1 VNFWGIINLKL
12 LLDVLF
18 AIGFGLLL
26 FSRVKEQRTLWLLR
40 GYLFLV
46 STAWFIQRYA
56 DLPLTSKLIDA
67 VVLACSLSLAILW
80 QGELRRLMELLG
92 TGRLAVLLGNP
103 PKEFRATSTTITQL
117 VDTAGKLSQNRRGA
131 LIVVDLGSD
140 LRPEDFLYSG
150 TNIEAQLSTDLLINL
165 FATDTPLHD
174 GAVLVKGN
182 KIISAGVILPLS
194 RQGISRYGTRHLAA
208 LGITERFDRCICIVV
223 SEETGTLSLANQGK
237 LERPITSS
245 RLQELLV
252 NLIGN
257 QNSIGTNKSSLA
269 IKKLVKEVFQKVG
282 IEESRLDSFPHQ
294 FSGGMRQRVSIAMAL
309 ALKPKLLIADEPT
322 TSLDTITS
330 FEIMQEIIH
339 LCNEFD
345 TTLILI
351 SHDINLAAKWCKK
364 VAIIEK
370 GSIVE
375 KGNVSD
381 LSCKT
386 AVHHRK
392 VANHY

>member
-1 VNFWGIINLKL
+1 MNFWGLVTFKFF
-12 LLDVLF
+12 LDVLF
-18 AIGFGLLL
+18 AASFGLLL

-46 STAWFIQRYA
+46 SLAWFVQRYA
-56 DLPLTSKLIDA
+56 NLPLTSKLIDA

-92 TGRLAVLLGNP
+92 TGRLAVLLGNA
-103 PKEFRATSTTITQL
+103 PKEFRANANTVNQL
-117 VDTAGKLSQNRRGA
+117 VEAAGKLSQNRRGA
-131 LIVVDLGSD
+131 LMVVDIGSD

-150 TNIEAQLSTDLLINL
+150 INIEAKISVDLMINL

-245 RLQELLV
+245 RLQELLNEFV
-252 NLIGN
+252 D
-257 QNSIGTNKSSLA
+257 NSNSQIISKSSSNRNVSSP
-269 IKKLVKEVFQKVG
+269 KKSSTD
-282 IEESRLDSFPHQ
+282 IIS
-294 FSGGMRQRVSIAMAL
+294 SIAID
-309 ALKPKLLIADEPT
+309 K
-322 TSLDTITS
+322 SV
-330 FEIMQEIIH
+330 
-339 LCNEFD
+339 
-345 TTLILI
+345 
-351 SHDINLAAKWCKK
+351 KK
-364 VAIIEK
+364 T
-370 GSIVE
+370 
-375 KGNVSD
+375 D
-381 LSCKT
+381 
-386 AVHHRK
+386 
-392 VANHY
+392 

>member
-1 VNFWGIINLKL
+1 MNFWGIINLKL

-18 AIGFGLLL
+18 AIGFGVLL

-56 DLPLTSKLIDA
+56 YLRLTSKLIDA

-92 TGRLAVLLGNP
+92 TGRLTVLLGNQ
-103 PKEFRATSTTITQL
+103 PKEFRATSTTISQL

-223 SEETGTLSLANQGK
+223 S
-237 LERPITSS
+237 
-245 RLQELLV
+245 
-252 NLIGN
+252 
-257 QNSIGTNKSSLA
+257 
-269 IKKLVKEVFQKVG
+269 
-282 IEESRLDSFPHQ
+282 
-294 FSGGMRQRVSIAMAL
+294 
-309 ALKPKLLIADEPT
+309 
-322 TSLDTITS
+322 
-330 FEIMQEIIH
+330 
-339 LCNEFD
+339 
-345 TTLILI
+345 
-351 SHDINLAAKWCKK
+351 
-364 VAIIEK
+364 
-370 GSIVE
+370 
-375 KGNVSD
+375 
-381 LSCKT
+381 
-386 AVHHRK
+386 
-392 VANHY
+392 

>member
-1 VNFWGIINLKL
+1 MNFWGFINLKF

-18 AIGFGLLL
+18 AAGFGLLL

-46 STAWFIQRYA
+46 SFAWFIQRYA
-56 DLPLTSKLIDA
+56 YLPLTSKLIDA

-103 PKEFRATSTTITQL
+103 PREFRATSTTVNQL
-117 VDTAGKLSQNRRGA
+117 VDAAGKLSQNRKGA

-150 TNIEAQLSTDLLINL
+150 INIEAQLSTDLLINL

-245 RLQELLV
+245 RLQELLIKLV
-252 NLIGN
+252 GN
-257 QNSIGTNKSSLA
+257 QNPLGNQKSSA
-269 IKKLVKEVFQKVG
+269 IKSTLSQNINTNDNIT
-282 IEESRLDSFPHQ
+282 IENESNR
-294 FSGGMRQRVSIAMAL
+294 
-309 ALKPKLLIADEPT
+309 
-322 TSLDTITS
+322 
-330 FEIMQEIIH
+330 
-339 LCNEFD
+339 
-345 TTLILI
+345 
-351 SHDINLAAKWCKK
+351 
-364 VAIIEK
+364 
-370 GSIVE
+370 
-375 KGNVSD
+375 SD
-381 LSCKT
+381 
-386 AVHHRK
+386 
-392 VANHY
+392 

>member
-1 VNFWGIINLKL
+1 
-12 LLDVLF
+12 
-18 AIGFGLLL
+18 
-26 FSRVKEQRTLWLLR
+26 
-40 GYLFLV
+40 
-46 STAWFIQRYA
+46 
-56 DLPLTSKLIDA
+56 
-67 VVLACSLSLAILW
+67 
-80 QGELRRLMELLG
+80 MELLG

-245 RLQELLV
+245 RLQELLAK
-252 NLIGN
+252 LIGN
-257 QNSIGTNKSSLA
+257 QNSMGTSKSS
-269 IKKLVKEVFQKVG
+269 VG
-282 IEESRLDSFPHQ
+282 
-294 FSGGMRQRVSIAMAL
+294 
-309 ALKPKLLIADEPT
+309 K
-322 TSLDTITS
+322 
-330 FEIMQEIIH
+330 
-339 LCNEFD
+339 N
-345 TTLILI
+345 
-351 SHDINLAAKWCKK
+351 
-364 VAIIEK
+364 
-370 GSIVE
+370 
-375 KGNVSD
+375 NVSQ
-381 LSCKT
+381 KT
-386 AVHHRK
+386 NPSDIIVNDVK
-392 VANHY
+392 GKEFNESENLTNIKD